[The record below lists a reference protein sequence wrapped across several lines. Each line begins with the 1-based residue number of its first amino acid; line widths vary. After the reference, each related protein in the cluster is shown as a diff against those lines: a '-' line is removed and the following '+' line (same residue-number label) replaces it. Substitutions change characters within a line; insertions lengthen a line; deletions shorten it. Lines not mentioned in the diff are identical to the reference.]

1 MENDA
6 KLRIGDI
13 LLKENIITEEQ
24 LQIALD
30 AQKGDAAGLPL
41 GEVCI
46 RMKFI
51 SRRDLRLLLRKY
63 QTSVKIGD
71 LLLNMGLINAEQL
84 EEALMHQSV
93 VESRLGDTLIE
104 LGYITAAELT
114 EAISIQLGYPKIL
127 PNTAIIDK
135 TLLNGLSPSY
145 MKANLFVPAFKSEG
159 ILTVI
164 MANPLNNEIVQLINK
179 IFKCEVELAIASAV
193 DISTFIDRFTKGIEF
208 GQPEDTEKN
217 LVIGDTVV
225 SGQAGGDTAVELVN
239 FIISNA
245 IQDDASDIHIELTSE
260 KVRVR
265 YRIDGILQHKTDL
278 PKSVA
283 ASLASRIKILCKLD
297 IAEKR
302 RHQDGRIDAR
312 IFNKQVDLRIST
324 YASLWGESIVI
335 RILQKS
341 AGLLDLSALGFT
353 PQNLVNFKNILDK
366 PSGIVL
372 VTGPTGCGKTTTL
385 YASVD
390 YLQSKNFKIIT
401 AEDPIEY
408 TVEGIVQ
415 GQINAKI
422 GHTYM
427 DFIKSMLRQDPDVI
441 MIGEIRDKGAAEA
454 VVEAALT
461 GHKAL
466 TTFHTDDTTGALLRL
481 LDMGIETFLISSTV
495 VSVIAQRLART
506 LCMKCK
512 VQYQPSNEE
521 ISQFKV
527 VNCTEDSLK
536 DTTFYIPKGC
546 NYCRYTGYKGRTA
559 IHELLKLNDAIRDD
573 ILNRVTSHK
582 IRETARLRGR
592 LVSMREDAFY
602 KASRGMTALQEVLRV
617 IPSSEV
623 DDRMPRDFGEL
634 KALCESEALVD

>member
-6 KLRIGDI
+6 KLRIGDV
-13 LLKENIITEEQ
+13 LLKEKIITDEQ

-30 AQKGDAAGLPL
+30 AQKGEGAGLPL

-46 RMKFI
+46 RLKFI

-63 QTSVKIGD
+63 QANVRIGD

-93 VESRLGDTLIE
+93 SESRLGDTLID

-114 EAISIQLGYPKIL
+114 EAISIQLGYPKII
-127 PNTAIIDK
+127 PNAAIIDK

-145 MKANLFVPAFKSEG
+145 MKANLFIPAFKQEG

-179 IFKCEVELAIASAV
+179 IFKCDVELAIAAAA

-208 GQPEDTEKN
+208 GQEEKEDN
-217 LVIGDTVV
+217 LIIGDTVV
-225 SGQAGGDTAVELVN
+225 SGHEGGDTAVELVN
-239 FIISNA
+239 FIITNA
-245 IQDDASDIHIELTSE
+245 IQDEASDIHIELMND

-265 YRIDGILQHKTDL
+265 YRVDGILQHKTDL
-278 PKSVA
+278 PKSIA
-283 ASLASRIKILCKLD
+283 APLASRIKVLCKLD

-302 RHQDGRIDAR
+302 RHQDGRIEAR
-312 IFNKQVDLRIST
+312 VFNKYVDLRIST

-335 RILQKS
+335 RILHRS
-341 AGLLDLSALGFT
+341 TGLLDLSVLGFT
-353 PQNLVNFKNILDK
+353 PQNLVNFKSILDR

-372 VTGPTGCGKTTTL
+372 VTGPTGSGKTTTL

-390 YLQSKNFKIIT
+390 YLASKNLKIIT

-408 TVEGIVQ
+408 TIDGIVQ
-415 GQINAKI
+415 GQVNVKI
-422 GHTYM
+422 GHTFT
-427 DFIKSMLRQDPDVI
+427 DFVKSMLRQDPDVI
-441 MIGEIRDKGAAEA
+441 MIGEVRDKSAAEA

-481 LDMGIETFLISSTV
+481 LEMGIETFLISSTV
-495 VSVIAQRLART
+495 VSVIAQRLVRT

-512 VQYQPSNEE
+512 VQYQPSQEE
-521 ISQFKV
+521 LSLFRLV
-527 VNCTEDSLK
+527 TFTEDSLK

-546 NYCRYTGYKGRTA
+546 NYCRYTGYKGRVA
-559 IHELLKLNDAIRDD
+559 IHELLKLNDAVRDD
-573 ILNRVTSHK
+573 ILKRVTSHK
-582 IRETARLRGR
+582 IRETARQHGR
-592 LVSMREDAFY
+592 LVSMREDGFY
-602 KASRGMTALQEVLRV
+602 KASKGMTSLQEVLR
-617 IPSSEV
+617 ITPTSEV
-623 DDRMPRDFGEL
+623 DDRMPRDFGDL
-634 KALCESEALVD
+634 KALCESEVLVD